1 MGFMT
6 FLRNRAGFILI
17 GAIGFAIVAFLVGDA
32 INVGKP
38 FWAAS
43 QKVVGSV
50 DGEDINIDEF
60 GPKVDQNLQQFK
72 QQYGGSA
79 NPQMTA
85 MAVDNAWNGELASIL
100 LTKEYKRLGLDISG
114 DELVDLLYK
123 GKNLSP
129 LVVQYFGNPQTGQV
143 DRAAVIS
150 SLKQQGANPQLKQQW
165 DLLQTEIEKQALQQ
179 KYGNLIKNSVYVTSL
194 EANDEYQNRNKLA
207 NFNYIALD
215 YASIPDASVKPS
227 DSDYSDYYNN
237 NKQRFENPSET
248 RSFDYV
254 SFSVNPTK
262 EDSAAIKVQ
271 IDKLAADFRASKSD
285 SLFSAIN
292 SDVKVP
298 YAYMAKGKLD
308 PSVDSVVF
316 ALPAGSF
323 YGPVF
328 SGNSYKLVKV
338 IDTRMSPDSVKASH
352 ILLDATKMG
361 GVDKAVKMADS
372 LKGLVQKGASF
383 SALAKMY
390 SVDGSKDKGGELGTF
405 ARGQMVPEFENAA
418 FNGQTGDLKVVT
430 SQFGVHLIK
439 IENQIGSSKV
449 AKLAYIEKNLVP
461 SSKTKDQAYK
471 KASAFLNSVKGDSFA
486 AEAKKLGYTV
496 GVADRITGSQGYA
509 PGLDN
514 PRQLIKDAFAA
525 DKGDVLSE
533 VYQMDNAFVVAH
545 LTDIKPKGIL
555 PLESV
560 KKDIEPMVINAV
572 KAKMLAEKLSKAA
585 EGAGNINQVAQ
596 KVGKQV
602 MPVQNIVFANPIV
615 PGAAQENKLIGSVFG
630 SPVNKL
636 SKTVDGERGVY
647 LFTVNGF
654 TNPAPLGN
662 TYKQKETMR
671 EGIAQRAL
679 GAAFQALQDKSEIKD
694 NRVKFY

>member
-50 DGEDINIDEF
+50 DGEDINIDDF

-123 GKNLSP
+123 GQNLSP

-150 SLKQQGANPQLKQQW
+150 SLKQQSSNPQLKQQW

-227 DSDYSDYYNN
+227 DADYSDYYNA

-271 IDKLAADFRASKSD
+271 INKLAADFRASKSD

-298 YAYMAKGKLD
+298 YTYMAKGKLD

-471 KASAFLNSVKGDSFA
+471 KASAFLNSVKGDNFA

-496 GVADRITGSQGYA
+496 AIADRITGSQGYA

-572 KAKMLAEKLSKAA
+572 KAKMLSEKLAKAA
-585 EGAGNINQVAQ
+585 EGASSLNLVAQ

-602 MPVQNIVFANPIV
+602 TPVQNIVFANPIV

-630 SPVNKL
+630 SPLNKV
-636 SKTVDGERGVY
+636 SKPVDGERGVY

-679 GAAFQALQDKSEIKD
+679 GAAFQALQDKSDIKD

>member
-1 MGFMT
+1 MGLMT
-6 FLRNRAGFILI
+6 FLRNRAGFILV

-43 QKVVGSV
+43 QKVVGTV

-60 GPKVDQNLQQFK
+60 GTKVDQNLQQFK

-85 MAVDNAWNGELASIL
+85 MAVDNAWNGELATL
-100 LTKEYKRLGLDISG
+100 LLAKEYKRLGFDISG
-114 DELVDLLYK
+114 EELFDLIQ
-123 GKNLSP
+123 GKKPSP
-129 LVVQYFGNPQTGQV
+129 LIVQYFGNPQTGEIN
-143 DRAAVIS
+143 RAAVIG
-150 SLKQQGANPQLKQQW
+150 SLKQQATNPQLKQQW
-165 DLLQTEIEKQALQQ
+165 DQLQAEIEKQALQQ
-179 KYGNLIKNSVYVTSL
+179 KYANLIKNSVYVTSL
-194 EANDEYQNRNKLA
+194 EATDEYDNRNKLA
-207 NFNYIALD
+207 NFNYVSLD

-227 DSDYSDYYNN
+227 DADYSDYYND
-237 NKQRFENPSET
+237 NKKKFDNPAET
-248 RSFDYV
+248 RSFEYV
-254 SFSVNPTK
+254 SFSVNPTAA
-262 EDSAAIKVQ
+262 DSAAVKNQ
-271 IDKLAADFRASKSD
+271 IAKLAADFKASKSD

-298 YAYMAKGKLD
+298 YAYITKGKLD
-308 PSVDSVVF
+308 PKIDSAVF

-328 SGNSYKLVKV
+328 TGNSYKLVKV

-352 ILLDATKMG
+352 ILLDPTKMG
-361 GVDKAVKMADS
+361 GVDKAEKMADS
-372 LKGLVQKGASF
+372 LKTLIQKGADF
-383 SALAKMY
+383 ATLAKVY

-418 FNGQTGDLKVVT
+418 FNGQVGDLKVIH

-439 IENQIGSSKV
+439 IEKQVGSSKV
-449 AKLAYIEKNLVP
+449 AKLAYIEKNLVA

-471 KASAFLNSVKGDSFA
+471 KASNFLNSVKGDNFA
-486 AEAKKLGYTV
+486 EEAKKAGYKV
-496 GVADRITGSQGYA
+496 AIADRITGSQGYA

-514 PRQLIKDAFAA
+514 PRQLIRDAFGAS
-525 DKGDVLSE
+525 KGDVLTE
-533 VYQMDNAFVVAH
+533 VYQMDNSFVVAH

-572 KAKMLAEKLSKAA
+572 KAKMLTEKMSQAA
-585 EGAGNINQVAQ
+585 QGGNLNQAAQ
-596 KVGKQV
+596 KLGKPV
-602 MPVQNIVFANPIV
+602 VPVQNIVFSNPIV
-615 PGAAQENKLIGSVFG
+615 PGAAQENKLIGTVFG
-630 SPVNKL
+630 SAVGKL
-636 SKTVDGERGVY
+636 SKPVAGEHAVY

-654 TNPAPLGN
+654 TNPAPIGN
-662 TYKQKETMR
+662 TYKQKESMLQ
-671 EGIAQRAL
+671 GITQKAL
-679 GAAFQALQDKSEIKD
+679 GAAFQALQDKSDIKD

>member
-50 DGEDINIDEF
+50 DGEDINIDDF

-123 GKNLSP
+123 GQNLSP

-150 SLKQQGANPQLKQQW
+150 SLKQQSSNPQLKQQW

-227 DSDYSDYYNN
+227 DADYADYYNA

-271 IDKLAADFRASKSD
+271 INKLAADFRASKSD

-298 YAYMAKGKLD
+298 YTYMAKGKLD

-471 KASAFLNSVKGDSFA
+471 KASAFLNSVKGDNFA

-496 GVADRITGSQGYA
+496 AIADRITGSQGYA

-572 KAKMLAEKLSKAA
+572 KAKMLSEKLAKAA
-585 EGAGNINQVAQ
+585 EGASSLNLVAQ

-602 MPVQNIVFANPIV
+602 TPVQNIVFANPIV

-630 SPVNKL
+630 SPVNKV
-636 SKTVDGERGVY
+636 SKPVDGERGVY

-679 GAAFQALQDKSEIKD
+679 GAAFQALQDKSDIKD

>member
-1 MGFMT
+1 MGLMT
-6 FLRNRAGFILI
+6 FLRNRAGFILV

-50 DGEDINIDEF
+50 DGEEISIEEF
-60 GPKVDQNLQQFK
+60 GTKVDQNLQQFK

-85 MAVDNAWNGELASIL
+85 MAVENAWNGELANIL
-100 LTKEYKRLGLDISG
+100 LSKEYQRLGLDVSSE
-114 DELVDLLYK
+114 ELFDLYS
-123 GKNLSP
+123 GKNPSP
-129 LVVQYFGNPQTGQV
+129 LIVQYFGNPQTGQV
-143 DRAAVIS
+143 DRAAVIN
-150 SLKQQGANPQLKQQW
+150 SLKQQASNPQLKQQW
-165 DLLQTEIEKQALQQ
+165 DLLTTEIKKQSLQQ
-179 KYGNLIKNSVYVTSL
+179 KYGNLLKNSVYVTSL

-207 NFNYIALD
+207 NFNYVSLA
-215 YASIPDASVKPS
+215 YASITDASVKPAE
-227 DSDYSDYYNN
+227 SDYSDYYNAH
-237 NKQRFENPSET
+237 KSMFDNPAET

-254 SFSVNPTK
+254 SFSVSPTK
-262 EDSAAIKVQ
+262 EDTAAVKARV
-271 IDKLAADFRASKSD
+271 DKLAEDFRVSKSD
-285 SLFSAIN
+285 SLFAAIN

-298 YAYMAKGKLD
+298 FTYMGKGKLD
-308 PSVDSVVF
+308 PQLDSAVF

-328 SGNSYKLVKV
+328 SGNSYKMVKV
-338 IDTRMSPDSVKASH
+338 ADVRFSPDSVKASH
-352 ILLDATKMG
+352 ILIDAAKMG
-361 GVDKAVKMADS
+361 GADKAVKFADS
-372 LKGLVQKGASF
+372 LKTLVQNGASF

-418 FNGQTGDLKVVT
+418 FNGKTGDLKVVT

-449 AKLAYIEKNLVP
+449 AKLAYIEKSLLP
-461 SSKTKDQAYK
+461 STKTQDAAYK
-471 KASAFLNSVKGDSFA
+471 KATNFLAEVKGDNFS
-486 AEAKKLGYTV
+486 EVAKKKGYTV

-514 PRQLIKDAFAA
+514 PRQLIRDAFGAE
-525 DKGDVLSE
+525 KGDVLAE
-533 VYQMDNAFVVAH
+533 VYKMDNAYVVAH
-545 LTDIKPKGIL
+545 VTDIKPKGVL

-560 KKDIEPMVINAV
+560 KKDIEPLVINAV
-572 KAKMLAEKLSKAA
+572 KAKMLIEKINKA
-585 EGAGNINQVAQ
+585 GAGNLNQLAQ
-596 KVGKQV
+596 KLGTAV

-630 SPVNKL
+630 SPVGKL
-636 SKTVDGERGVY
+636 SKPVEGESAVY
-647 LFTVNGF
+647 VFTVNGF

-662 TYKQKETMR
+662 TYKQKESMLQAI
-671 EGIAQRAL
+671 GQRLL
-679 GAAFQALQDKSEIKD
+679 GAAFAALQEKSEIKD

>member
-6 FLRNRAGFILI
+6 FLRNRMGIILV

-50 DGEDINIDEF
+50 DGEEINIDEF

-85 MAVDNAWNGELASIL
+85 MAVDNAWNGELAGL
-100 LTKEYKRLGLDISG
+100 LLAKEYHRLGLGISSE
-114 DELVDLLYK
+114 ELFDLYQ
-123 GKNLSP
+123 GKNPSP
-129 LVVQYFGNPQTGQV
+129 LIVQYFGNPQTGQV
-143 DRAAVIS
+143 DRAAVIN
-150 SLKQQGANPQLKQQW
+150 SLKQQATNPQLKQQW
-165 DLLQTEIEKQALQQ
+165 DLLEAEVEKQALQQ
-179 KYGNLIKNSVYVTSL
+179 KYGNLIKNSVYVTSI

-207 NFNYIALD
+207 SFNYVSLD
-215 YASIPDASVKPS
+215 YASIPDASVKPAE
-227 DSDYSDYYNN
+227 SDYADYYNN
-237 NKQRFENPSET
+237 NKKRFDNPTET
-248 RSFDYV
+248 RSFEYV
-254 SFSVNPTK
+254 SFNVNPTK
-262 EDSAAIKVQ
+262 EDSAAVKNQVE
-271 IDKLAADFRASKSD
+271 KLASDFKASKSD
-285 SLFSAIN
+285 SLFAAVN

-298 YAYMAKGKLD
+298 YTYINKGKLD
-308 PSVDSVVF
+308 PKIDSAVF

-328 SGNSYKLVKV
+328 TGNSYKLVKV
-338 IDTRMSPDSVKASH
+338 IDTRFSPDSVKASH
-352 ILLDATKMG
+352 ILLDATKLG
-361 GVDKAVKMADS
+361 GVDKAEKLADS
-372 LKGLVQKGASF
+372 LKSLIQKGASF
-383 SALAKMY
+383 EALAKTY

-405 ARGQMVPEFENAA
+405 SRGQMVPEFENAA
-418 FNGQTGDLKVVT
+418 FNGQVGDLKVVR

-439 IENQIGSSKV
+439 IEKQIGSSKV
-449 AKLAYIEKNLVP
+449 AKLAYIEKNLTP

-471 KASAFLNSVKGDSFA
+471 KASSFLNIAKGDNFS

-496 GVADRITGSQGYA
+496 AIADRITGSQGYA

-514 PRQLIKDAFAA
+514 PRQLIRDGFAA
-525 DKGDVLSE
+525 KKGDVLSE

-545 LTDIKPKGIL
+545 VTDIKAKGIL
-555 PLESV
+555 PLDAV

-572 KAKMLAEKLSKAA
+572 KAKMLAEKLNNAA
-585 EGAGNINQVAQ
+585 KGAGTLAQVAQ
-596 KVGKQV
+596 KVGKAV
-602 MPVQNIVFANPIV
+602 TPVTNIVFSNPIV

-630 SPVNKL
+630 SAPGKL
-636 SKTVDGERGVY
+636 SKPVDGEHGVY
-647 LFTVNGF
+647 VFTVNGF
-654 TNPAPLGN
+654 TNPAPIGN

-671 EGIAQRAL
+671 QAIAQKSL
-679 GAAFQALQDKSEIKD
+679 GAAFQALQDKSDIKD